1 MFDFRYHAVS
11 LVAVLVALVAGVLL
25 GVAIGD
31 AGLVSSAEK
40 SVRES
45 LRADVN
51 SAREERRATQEA
63 LDAERRYSKA
73 AYPLLVAGR
82 LDGQN
87 IGLIFLGRP
96 SEAIADDVRE
106 ALAGSG
112 GRLAGTLAVR
122 RPPSLSALAA
132 AASGTRYAQLEERP
146 ELLGQFGRRMGIQLV
161 QGGALLRREA
171 GALFSTRAGSLGP
184 FDGVVIART
193 DTDLKGDAKK
203 QTEDLEDG
211 IVRGITDNP
220 VAAVGV
226 ERTGTEP
233 SQVSWYRDHDLS
245 SVDNVDL
252 VAGQAA
258 LVFALSGATGS
269 FGLGPKAEALLPG
282 SESLEV
288 TAP

>member
-45 LRADVN
+45 LRADVD
-51 SAREERRATQEA
+51 SAREERRATQDV
-63 LDAERRYSKA
+63 LDDERRYSKA

-82 LDGQN
+82 LDGQR
-87 IGLIFLGRP
+87 IGLVFLGKP

-106 ALAGSG
+106 ALTGSG

-122 RPPSLSALAA
+122 RPPSLSDLAS
-132 AASGTRYAQLEERP
+132 AASGTRYEDLETRP
-146 ELLGQFGRRMGIQLV
+146 ELLGPFGRRMGIQLV

-184 FDGVVIART
+184 FDGIVFARSP
-193 DTDLKGDAKK
+193 TDLEGDAKR
-203 QTEDLEDG
+203 QTDDLEDG
-211 IVRGITDNP
+211 IVRGVTDNP

-226 ERTGTEP
+226 ERTDTDP
-233 SQVSWYRDHDLS
+233 SQVSWYRDHGLS
-245 SVDNVDL
+245 SVDDVDR
-252 VAGQAA
+252 VSGQAA
-258 LVFALSGATGS
+258 LVFVLSGATGS
-269 FGLGPKAEALLPG
+269 FGVGPRAEALLPG
-282 SESLEV
+282 AESLNV

>member
-45 LRADVN
+45 LRSDVS
-51 SAREERRATQEA
+51 SAREERRATQAA

-82 LDGQN
+82 LEGQR
-87 IGLIFLGRP
+87 IGLVFLGKP

-106 ALAGSG
+106 ALAGTG
-112 GRLAGTLAVR
+112 GVLAGTLAVR
-122 RPPSLSALAA
+122 RPPDLAALAGA
-132 AASGTRYAQLEERP
+132 AAGTRYESLETDP
-146 ELLGQFGRRMGIQLV
+146 DLLAAFGRRMGIQLV

-184 FDGVVIART
+184 FDGVVVARNET
-193 DTDLKGDAKK
+193 ELEGDEKRESA
-203 QTEDLEDG
+203 ELEDG
-211 IVRGITDNP
+211 IVRGLTDNP

-233 SQVSWYRDHDLS
+233 SQVTWYRDRGLS
-245 SVDNVDL
+245 SVDDVDL

-269 FGLGPKAEALLPG
+269 FGLGPGAEALLPG
-282 SESLEV
+282 AESLG
-288 TAP
+288 TASP

>member
-45 LRADVN
+45 LRSDV
-51 SAREERRATQEA
+51 SRAREERRATQEA
-63 LDAERRYSKA
+63 LDGERRYSKA

-82 LDGQN
+82 LDGQR
-87 IGLIFLGRP
+87 IGLVFLGKP

-112 GRLAGTLAVR
+112 GELTGTLAVR
-122 RPPSLSALAA
+122 RPPDLSALAA
-132 AASGTRYAQLEERP
+132 AAGDTRYADLESRP
-146 ELLGQFGRRMGIQLV
+146 ELLGPFGRRMGIQLV
-161 QGGALLRREA
+161 QGGMLLRREA
-171 GALFSTRAGSLGP
+171 DALFSTRAGSLGP
-184 FDGVVIART
+184 FDGVVIARG
-193 DTDLKGDAKK
+193 DTDLKGDEKA
-203 QTEDLEDG
+203 QTADLEDG
-211 IVRGITDNP
+211 IVRGLTDNP

-233 SQVSWYRDHDLS
+233 SQVTWYRDRGLT
-245 SVDNVDL
+245 SVDDIDL

-269 FGLGPKAEALLPG
+269 FGIGPSAEALLPG
-282 SESLEV
+282 AESLD
-288 TAP
+288 AASP

>member
-45 LRADVN
+45 LRADVD

-87 IGLIFLGRP
+87 IGLVFLGKP
-96 SEAIADDVRE
+96 SEAIADDVRA
-106 ALAGSG
+106 ALAGTG

-122 RPPSLSALAA
+122 RPPSLSALAD
-132 AASGTRYAQLEERP
+132 AASGTRYARLEERP
-146 ELLGQFGRRMGIQLV
+146 ELLQPFGRRMGIQLV

-184 FDGVVIART
+184 FDGVVIARSA
-193 DTDLKGDAKK
+193 TDLEGEARQ
-203 QTEDLEDG
+203 QTEDLEAG

-233 SQVSWYRDHDLS
+233 SQVSWYRENGLS
-245 SVDNVDL
+245 SVDDVDL

-269 FGLGPKAEALLPG
+269 FGLGPRAEALLPG
-282 SESLEV
+282 AESLG
-288 TAP
+288 AAGP

>member
-45 LRADVN
+45 LRADVD

-87 IGLIFLGRP
+87 IGLVFLGKP
-96 SEAIADDVRE
+96 SEAIADDVRA
-106 ALAGSG
+106 ALTGTG

-122 RPPSLSALAA
+122 RPPSLTALAE
-132 AASGTRYAQLEERP
+132 AASGTRYARLDERP
-146 ELLGQFGRRMGIQLV
+146 ELLEPFGRRMGIQLV

-184 FDGVVIART
+184 FDGVVIARSA
-193 DTDLKGDAKK
+193 TDLEGEARE
-203 QTEDLEDG
+203 QTEDLEAG

-233 SQVSWYRDHDLS
+233 SQVSWYRDHGLS
-245 SVDNVDL
+245 SVDDVDL

-269 FGLGPKAEALLPG
+269 FGLGPRAEALLPG
-282 SESLEV
+282 AESLGV
-288 TAP
+288 AGP